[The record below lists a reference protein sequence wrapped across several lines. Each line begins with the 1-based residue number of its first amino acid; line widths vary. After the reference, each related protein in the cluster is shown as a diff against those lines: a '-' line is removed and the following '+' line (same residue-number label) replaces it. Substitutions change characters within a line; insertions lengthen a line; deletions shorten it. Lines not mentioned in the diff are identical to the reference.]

1 MAIKCIAIG
10 NRIMG
15 DDSIGIV
22 VLERIASKL
31 QSSNISVILGETDS
45 YYSLS
50 RVDSGDFLFI
60 IDATYYDIEPGKV
73 TFTPLKDIMSRGMS
87 IFSQHEPS
95 FLHELRFSG
104 EDMDGYL
111 IGIEI
116 NELRYSLELSGILRN
131 RLSYIC
137 EDVSNFIFQ
146 FINKNDVGN
155 K

>member
-1 MAIKCIAIG
+1 MTIKCIAIG

-31 QSSNISVILGETDS
+31 KRSNISVILGETDS
-45 YYSLS
+45 FYPLS
-50 RVDSGDFLFI
+50 KLESGDFLFI

-73 TFTPLKDIMSRGMS
+73 TFTPLQDIMKRGLN
-87 IFSQHEPS
+87 ILSQHQPS
-95 FLHELRFSG
+95 FIHELHLSE
-104 EDMDGYL
+104 EDMVGYL

-116 NELRYSLELSGILRN
+116 NEIRYSLELSDILKN

-146 FINKNDVGN
+146 FTDKSDVGN